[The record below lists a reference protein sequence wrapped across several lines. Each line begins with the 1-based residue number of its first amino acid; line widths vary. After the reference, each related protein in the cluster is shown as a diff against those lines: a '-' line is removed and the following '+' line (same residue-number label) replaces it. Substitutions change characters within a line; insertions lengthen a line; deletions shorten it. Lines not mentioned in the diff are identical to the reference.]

1 MPKLKTN
8 VFVEEKGRRV
18 LRRKGENIPRDAVR
32 NKAVFADEPQTR
44 AGVRRQPDP
53 PAEGENLDNMN
64 VNDLRQLGQARGVDL
79 SGASRKEEIIA
90 RLRAAQPRVD
100 SPPPPTPATAQQ
112 GEQSDGEGQSG
123 ESSESEDSG

>member
-53 PAEGENLDNMN
+53 PTEGENLDNMN
-64 VNDLRQLGQARGVDL
+64 VNDLRQLAQARNVDL
-79 SGASRKEEIIA
+79 SGAQRKEQIVS
-90 RLRAAQPRVD
+90 RLRGETPRSE
-100 SPPPPTPATAQQ
+100 SPAPPTPVTE
-112 GEQSDGEGQSG
+112 GEQGGEQTG
-123 ESSESEDSG
+123 ESEDNG